1 MVLEPKFIDYGSIHP
16 TPDGHS
22 HPGHH
27 SVGGPRSAL
36 LPPLDDE
43 DAAAN
48 SSAGPKMTQGLF
60 APFLSVC
67 FCPNPSLILLNL
79 FPIHS
84 LQGVQYITLNIVL
97 KEAGSEQS

>member
-1 MVLEPKFIDYGSIHP
+1 MLNYCRMVLEPKFIDYGSIHP

-48 SSAGPKMTQGLF
+48 SSAGPKMTQGKFYLY
-60 APFLSVC
+60 S
-67 FCPNPSLILLNL
+67 S
-79 FPIHS
+79 
-84 LQGVQYITLNIVL
+84 
-97 KEAGSEQS
+97 